1 MMMRAGND
9 IGESLIEIV
18 LTVVIVAVTVTA
30 LLSGLGTVGNAG
42 NSQRRGV
49 QADYVLRNYAA
60 ATKNATQG
68 CVAGATYSVVYT
80 PPTGFSVSGAG
91 SVCPAVA
98 VAAPGPLLTLTVT
111 GPMGL
116 SDSVVVR
123 VRTP

>member
-1 MMMRAGND
+1 MQARND

-30 LLSGLGTVGNAG
+30 LLSSLGTAGNAG
-42 NSQRRGV
+42 NAQRRGV

-68 CVAGATYSVVYT
+68 CVAGAAYAVVYT
-80 PPTGFSVSGAG
+80 PPAGFSVSGAG
-91 SVCPAVA
+91 SLCPAVN
-98 VAAPGPLLTLTVT
+98 VASPVLTLTVI
-111 GPMGL
+111 GPRGL
-116 SDSVVVR
+116 SDFVVVR